1 MEPSPYAVS
10 PAASLDAAAELQEYV
25 LQDVIAGE
33 HVGDGAFGYVTK
45 LNYNGTLVA
54 GKTLHIIL
62 LHAPEGNLREKF
74 VHECRLLKDLRH
86 PHIVQFL
93 GICFL
98 EHSVPVLVMEF
109 LPYNLHDILEENPRI
124 PMSMKISVLNDVA
137 CGLAYVHGQI
147 PPVVHRDLSARNV
160 LLNSAL
166 SAKIADFGVARI
178 INPLHLSRCL
188 TSIPGA
194 GVYMPPESAAYSED
208 PLSYSSKL
216 DIFSFGVLLLFV
228 VTQEFP
234 KDPLPATYVDANEL
248 KPRNEL
254 QRRMPYISHAEQAR
268 VLFIS

>member
-10 PAASLDAAAELQEYV
+10 LAASLAAAPQLQEYV
-25 LQDVIAGE
+25 LQDVTAGE

-45 LNYNGTLVA
+45 LYYNGMLVA

-62 LHAPEGNLREKF
+62 LHCHEGNLREKF

-98 EHSVPVLVMEF
+98 ELSMPVLVMEF
-109 LPYNLHDILEENPRI
+109 LPYNLHDMLVENPRI

-137 CGLAYVHGQI
+137 CGLAYLHSQT

-166 SAKIADFGVARI
+166 VAKIADFGVARI
-178 INPLHLSRCL
+178 IDPQHLSRNL

-194 GVYMPPESAAYSED
+194 GVYMPPESAYSEYSI
-208 PLSYSSKL
+208 SYSSKL

-234 KDPLPATYVDANEL
+234 KDPLPATYMDANEL

-254 QRRMPYISHAEQAR
+254 QRRMPYISRAEQAR
-268 VLFIS
+268 LLLIS